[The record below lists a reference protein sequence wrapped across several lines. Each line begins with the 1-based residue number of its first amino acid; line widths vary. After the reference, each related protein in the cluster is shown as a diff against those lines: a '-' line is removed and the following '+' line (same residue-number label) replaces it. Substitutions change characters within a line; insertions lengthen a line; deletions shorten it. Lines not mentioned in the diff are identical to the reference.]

1 MGYGEAPWEFKGRA
15 LYQLSLVRVEEARK
29 YVPAELPLVSLFG
42 WTLGGFYLARYSSSP
57 VGAFDECVA
66 LAGLAWNFP
75 TSCAWAA
82 RVYVSDRDARDHGIS
97 AVGLPSR
104 LAAFKAL
111 PLPALDGAGRSG
123 EGGKRGAS
131 WWDLPH
137 RRAARGGGTAGS
149 GAAGAGSPTAV
160 VELCNSERAGGKAR
174 PSSSGGGSDGGGSGC
189 HGKARRGLASP
200 VCRIEVPQLAPAWAP
215 KIQMFLPSFSGATP
229 DHPGLLTY
237 TLKLTAHIRPLPP
250 ARVTFPDRRHKSDDG
265 SPEVLDAV
273 LGGRALLCLAFDDM
287 HMEVQPPQRWHPK
300 GAPTGSSSLRPA
312 AA

>member
-1 MGYGEAPWEFKGRA
+1 MRERGRVRLRA
-15 LYQLSLVRVEEARK
+15 CVSVVLLADMSAVSLRRARK
-29 YVPAELPLVSLFG
+29 SFVL
-42 WTLGGFYLARYSSSP
+42 
-57 VGAFDECVA
+57 C
-66 LAGLAWNFP
+66 
-75 TSCAWAA
+75 
-82 RVYVSDRDARDHGIS
+82 RDARDHGIS

-215 KIQMFLPSFSGATP
+215 KIQMFLPSF
-229 DHPGLLTY
+229 
-237 TLKLTAHIRPLPP
+237 R
-250 ARVTFPDRRHKSDDG
+250 
-265 SPEVLDAV
+265 
-273 LGGRALLCLAFDDM
+273 
-287 HMEVQPPQRWHPK
+287 
-300 GAPTGSSSLRPA
+300 
-312 AA
+312 